1 MIKHKICFQTD
12 KNMILLYIG
21 SFPYTWGG
29 SMNKPYAYY
38 EHKKLK
44 SFKEL
49 LEFNYKKIKTL
60 QPLSLKMQKEKPLT
74 KLMKIFIMM

>member
-1 MIKHKICFQTD
+1 
-12 KNMILLYIG
+12 MILLYIG

-49 LEFNYKKIKTL
+49 LEFNGKYASMWRDYQTSIQWKVG
-60 QPLSLKMQKEKPLT
+60 KEAD
-74 KLMKIFIMM
+74 